1 MELSKSMKT
10 MIEKMEAKGLSSNT
24 IRYYLD
30 RAYRLNNKQKFTSIK
45 FLRDTDR
52 IIPLLQKNLST
63 STQKSYS
70 GSIISIL
77 ELYPNNL
84 NRKSI
89 EIYKKFI
96 SEEDIQQMNDDRDKK
111 TEKQKDNW
119 ITLDEMK
126 EIKKSLMEKINKIYF
141 ESLTATDYSNILK
154 NFVLSL
160 YLNLAPRRSKD
171 FTLMKIASD
180 EVQLENK
187 NFNYLFDNKLIFNQ
201 YKTNKTYGQ
210 QVLDIAGNEQLLSD
224 LNLYLKYRKT
234 NDENFL
240 LVKWNSSR
248 FNESNDMTKILN
260 SIFNKRIST
269 QMLRNI
275 YLSDKY
281 SDVKSGMK
289 QDSKEMATSL
299 KMLVNNYTKDS
310 NSK

>member
-1 MELSKSMKT
+1 M
-10 MIEKMEAKGLSSNT
+10 
-24 IRYYLD
+24 
-30 RAYRLNNKQKFTSIK
+30 
-45 FLRDTDR
+45 
-52 IIPLLQKNLST
+52 
-63 STQKSYS
+63 
-70 GSIISIL
+70 
-77 ELYPNNL
+77 
-84 NRKSI
+84 
-89 EIYKKFI
+89 
-96 SEEDIQQMNDDRDKK
+96 
-111 TEKQKDNW
+111 
-119 ITLDEMK
+119 
-126 EIKKSLMEKINKIYF
+126 KINKIYF

-180 EVQLENK
+180 EADLEDK

-210 QVLDIAGNEQLLSD
+210 QVLDISKNEQLLSD
-224 LNLYLKYRKT
+224 LNLYLKHRKS
-234 NDENFL
+234 NDQNFL
-240 LVKWNSSR
+240 LVKWNGNR
-248 FNESNDMTKILN
+248 FNESNDMTKLLN

-289 QDSKEMATSL
+289 QDSKEMGTSL

-310 NSK
+310 NQA